1 MFRQLELKV
10 PPPAVGLIVAAAM
23 WQLARMFPLV
33 DAPFLA
39 RISLAVVMAVLG
51 LCLDLSALNLF
62 FRKRTAINP
71 MKPQNTSVM
80 VVSGIY
86 HFTRN
91 PMYLGMACILIA
103 WALYLDSVF
112 ALAGSVLFV
121 LYINQFQIK
130 PEERF
135 LLNKFGTAYADY
147 LKRVRRWV

>member
-1 MFRQLELKV
+1 MFRKLELKV
-10 PPPAVGLIVAAAM
+10 PPPAVGLIIAAAM
-23 WQLARMFPLV
+23 WQLARMFTLVGVPLQV
-33 DAPFLA
+33 RF
-39 RISLAVVMAVLG
+39 SLAVVIAVLG
-51 LCLDLSALNLF
+51 LCLELSALKLF

-86 HFTRN
+86 QLTRN

-103 WALYLDSVF
+103 WALYLDSVL
-112 ALAGSVLFV
+112 ALAGPVLFV